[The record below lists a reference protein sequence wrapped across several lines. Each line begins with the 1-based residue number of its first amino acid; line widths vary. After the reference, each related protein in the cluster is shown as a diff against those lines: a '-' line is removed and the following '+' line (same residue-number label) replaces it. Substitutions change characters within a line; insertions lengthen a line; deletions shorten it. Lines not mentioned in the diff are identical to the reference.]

1 MTAPSRVQGG
11 SGYERGFG
19 RKTPAGYLANKR
31 ASPNDASV
39 PTKGRPVTHAIITL
53 IAEYGLLLVFIN
65 VLVEQAGLPLPAV
78 PTLVVA
84 GALAS
89 IGRLPLGAVVLVALL
104 ACLISDFVWYLA
116 GRRFG
121 PTVMRT
127 LCRISLSPDSCVKQS
142 ELRFQRWRGQ
152 ILLIAKFVPGLSTI
166 APPLMG
172 AMKLR
177 PHVFMLFDALGSLIW
192 IGVVV
197 GLGYV
202 FSQQIDHVLFVL
214 ASAGT
219 VTVEFLVAA
228 LLAYMLAKWWQRKRL
243 LLSLRL
249 ARMSVDELH
258 QLVEQGM
265 APVIVD
271 VRSQA
276 ARLVDD
282 RIIPGALMV
291 NLGDINEE
299 LDHVPIDQE
308 VVIYC
313 SCPNEVSAAKAA
325 KGLMVQGYRKVR
337 PLLGG
342 LDAWADAGYSIERLV
357 PPQTV
362 TLEGAP
368 IVPGRAG

>member
-1 MTAPSRVQGG
+1 
-11 SGYERGFG
+11 
-19 RKTPAGYLANKR
+19 
-31 ASPNDASV
+31 
-39 PTKGRPVTHAIITL
+39 
-53 IAEYGLLLVFIN
+53 
-65 VLVEQAGLPLPAV
+65 
-78 PTLVVA
+78 
-84 GALAS
+84 
-89 IGRLPLGAVVLVALL
+89 
-104 ACLISDFVWYLA
+104 
-116 GRRFG
+116 
-121 PTVMRT
+121 
-127 LCRISLSPDSCVKQS
+127 
-142 ELRFQRWRGQ
+142 
-152 ILLIAKFVPGLSTI
+152 
-166 APPLMG
+166 
-172 AMKLR
+172 
-177 PHVFMLFDALGSLIW
+177 
-192 IGVVV
+192 
-197 GLGYV
+197 V